1 MSKVYLKVEL
11 SIIVDTDLQG
21 ADNIMDNIDINVTS
35 NSENVDVMDSEVNNF
50 QITDAK

>member
-21 ADNIMDNIDINVTS
+21 VDNIMDNIDINVTS